1 MRWLPSTWWLVEMEM
16 YCNLGLAGWL
26 GWGDAG
32 LKLLSDCS
40 LSGSARRRDSE
51 SAAAEPTF
59 SQVGHF
65 IEYGRCI

>member
-1 MRWLPSTWWLVEMEM
+1 MEM